1 MLNEENE
8 KAVLCGLLKPS
19 LLSVTLI
26 NQHRKLLAWLH
37 MGVQQMDID
46 VCFLIC

>member
-8 KAVLCGLLKPS
+8 KAVVCGLLKLP

-26 NQHRKLLAWLH
+26 NQHRKLPACLH
-37 MGVQQMDID
+37 MWVQRMNID
-46 VCFLIC
+46 VRFLIC